1 MVASK
6 LQYELYQ
13 EVFNF
18 CFHNFAES
26 TKSTY
31 RTHRD
36 CYLRFC
42 NFMGLTAIPASSNT
56 VCLYAA
62 FLARSLK
69 FNSIKSYLNTIGVL
83 HKEFGLHDPISDNW
97 HIKSLLTGIKRVKG
111 STIKQ
116 KLPVTVDILKKING
130 LLNCNISFDASFWAV
145 CLVAFF
151 GLFRKSHPLP
161 TSAAKF
167 NPDSQ
172 FTEISFHFCSW
183 GELLVVKW
191 SKTMQFRDRVVS
203 IPLPYIT
210 GSPLCPVT
218 AICRALSFTRSAPKC
233 FHAFAYYDPSL
244 PGVSVLTYR
253 AFLFKLRDCL
263 DRLGYDSSDF
273 VGHYFCRDGA
283 SLAFQSGVP
292 VEFIK
297 MLGDWKSD
305 SVLLYLT
312 VPLQYRLMSLTMIVK
327 SLTH

>member
-1 MVASK
+1 MS
-6 LQYELYQ
+6 L
-13 EVFNF
+13 
-18 CFHNFAES
+18 C
-26 TKSTY
+26 
-31 RTHRD
+31 
-36 CYLRFC
+36 
-42 NFMGLTAIPASSNT
+42 
-56 VCLYAA
+56 
-62 FLARSLK
+62 RSLK
-69 FNSIKSYLNTIGVL
+69 FNSIKSYLKIIGVL
-83 HKEFGLHDPISDNW
+83 HKEFGLPNPISDNW

-116 KLPVTVDILKKING
+116 KLPITVDILNKIYG
-130 LLNCNISFDASFWAV
+130 LLNCNISFDDSFWAV

-151 GLFRKSHPLP
+151 GLFRKSHLLP

-172 FTEISFHFCSW
+172 FTKSSFQFCSC
-183 GELLVVKW
+183 GALLSVKW
-191 SKTMQFRDRVVS
+191 SKTIQFKDRVVF
-203 IPLPYIT
+203 IPLPYIS

-233 FHAFAYYDPSL
+233 FHAFAYYDASL
-244 PGVSVLTYR
+244 PGVRILTYR
-253 AFLFKLRDCL
+253 AFLSKLRDCL
-263 DRLGYDSSDF
+263 DKLGYVSSDF
-273 VGHYFCRDGA
+273 AGHSFRRGGA

-312 VPLQYRLMSLTMIVK
+312 VPLQYRLMSINMIVK